1 MDLFGFVSV
10 LIMGAA
16 TLFGLSL
23 LLWLVVME
31 RKPDRSGSDQPGG
44 RPSRPAGPQQPLV
57 RRPPARRKVAREAPM
72 PGLSQVRGR
81 ARGSGRT

>member
-16 TLFGLSL
+16 TLCGLSL

-31 RKPDRSGSDQPGG
+31 RKPDRSDRDQPGG
-44 RPSRPAGPQQPLV
+44 SRPARPQQPLL
-57 RRPPARRKVAREAPM
+57 RRPPARRKLAREAPM

-81 ARGSGRT
+81 MRGAGRT